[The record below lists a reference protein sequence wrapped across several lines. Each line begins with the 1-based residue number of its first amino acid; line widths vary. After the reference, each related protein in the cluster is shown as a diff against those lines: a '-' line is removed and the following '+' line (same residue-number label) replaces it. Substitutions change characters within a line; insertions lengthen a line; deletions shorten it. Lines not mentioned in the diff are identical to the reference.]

1 MTSTTCQ
8 AEGRPGF
15 CTAVLW
21 RWLIALALGLVLQ
34 AAHAR
39 QILDLDELRQ
49 PVAMLDWGDA
59 WIDETGKKTI
69 ADIAAIPLTQFTPTG
84 PWRQYDLP
92 PGAVLWIRFSI
103 PAAPDAERWYL
114 KLTTPGLDSVNLYT
128 RGNDD
133 NWSVQK
139 AGDRTPVAE
148 WPLPNIYPV
157 FPLSVSAEDLSFYA
171 LRIENRQRFY
181 VPIAFE
187 NESGLSTSLQGRS
200 MVYGFYFGL
209 LMMVAGFALFSSLA
223 LRELAHAAFALWT
236 VLLTLAI
243 ASDQGVGGM
252 HLWPRLAH
260 WNDASRYVMP
270 VLSLAPLLV
279 FTAQSISLR
288 ARKPW
293 LHACFWSLALVMLG
307 VAASV
312 YTADNPARLLIAA
325 SACAATALLCTATAA
340 WALASG
346 DRFAGWLL
354 AGFAPL
360 LAALVLTMAHATGWI
375 GASVVTEYAP
385 PLSAAVAIPFIFF
398 VLMLRGQERRDYQR
412 RISQIDRVDP
422 ATGLI
427 NDLVFMHRMRS
438 MIERSIRLNQQ
449 SAVVVMDIANRAEIF
464 DDFGRRNMLKVIL
477 RLAGRL
483 TNIMRDV
490 DTVARLGDA
499 RFGLLV
505 EGPVPADRITGMATK
520 ILARCI
526 APFAGMPV
534 GLVLKPKIAVI
545 VVPLQAQTPEDAM
558 ARLNTLLMEAAPDY
572 RKNIFTLGTESV
584 PPASA

>member
-1 MTSTTCQ
+1 M
-8 AEGRPGF
+8 
-15 CTAVLW
+15 LW
-21 RWLIALALGLVLQ
+21 HWLLALALGLFFQ
-34 AAHAR
+34 TAQAR

-49 PVAMLDWGDA
+49 PVTMLDWGDA
-59 WIDETGKKTI
+59 LIDETGKKTI
-69 ADIAAIPLTQFTPTG
+69 ADIVGMPLTQFTPTG

-92 PGAVLWIRFSI
+92 PGAVLWVRFSI

-114 KLTTPGLDSVNLYT
+114 KLTTPGLDSVTLYT

-133 NWSVQK
+133 NWGVQK
-139 AGDRTPVAE
+139 AGDLMPVAD

-157 FPLSVSAEDLSFYA
+157 FPLSVSAEDLSVYA

-209 LMMVAGFALFSSLA
+209 LMMVAGFALFTSLA
-223 LRELAHAAFALWT
+223 LRDLAHAAFGLWT
-236 VLLTLAI
+236 VMLTVAI

-252 HLWPRLAH
+252 HLWPQLAQ

-293 LHACFWSLALVMLG
+293 LYAAFWSLALVALG
-307 VAASV
+307 IGASV
-312 YTADNPARLLIAA
+312 YAADNPARMLIAA
-325 SACAATALLCTATAA
+325 SACVVAALLCTAATV

-354 AGFAPL
+354 VGFAPL
-360 LAALVLTMAHATGWI
+360 LAALTVSMVHAAGWV
-375 GASVVTEYAP
+375 GASLVTEYAA
-385 PLSAAVAIPFIFF
+385 PLSAGIAIPFVFF

-449 SAVVVMDIANRAEIF
+449 SAVVVMDVANRAEIF
-464 DDFGRRNMLKVIL
+464 DDFGRRNTLKVIL

-526 APFAGMPV
+526 APFPGMPV

-558 ARLNTLLMEAAPDY
+558 AQLNRLLMEAAPDY
-572 RKNIFTLGTESV
+572 RKNIFTLDLQSV
-584 PPASA
+584 PPSSQ